1 MKKLTKYMSSLSLVL
16 VIASCGVESV
26 VDYTPVV
33 DNYNTSMTALGS
45 GGGGGITMPSPTN
58 AQYNADM
65 DQLLGRNQLAY

>member
-16 VIASCGVESV
+16 VVASCGVESV

-45 GGGGGITMPSPTN
+45 GGGGGGGITMPSPTN
-58 AQYNADM
+58 A
-65 DQLLGRNQLAY
+65 

>member
-1 MKKLTKYMSSLSLVL
+1 
-16 VIASCGVESV
+16 
-26 VDYTPVV
+26 
-33 DNYNTSMTALGS
+33 MTALGS